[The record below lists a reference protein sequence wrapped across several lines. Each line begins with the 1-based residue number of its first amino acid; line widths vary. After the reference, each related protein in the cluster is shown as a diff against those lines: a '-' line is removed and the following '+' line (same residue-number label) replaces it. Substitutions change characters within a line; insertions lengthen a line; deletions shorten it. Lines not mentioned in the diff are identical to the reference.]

1 MKGEV
6 MTSTETDTGIRAER
20 EAIDAD
26 VDGLTLGAVL
36 ARNADLYW
44 NEPALSWKDHAGA
57 DWRRMTWK
65 EYRERVAEA
74 AMGLRGLGVGP
85 GDHVAIMA
93 RNRPQHLIADL
104 AAVHVGATAVSLY
117 NTLAPEQ
124 IQYVAGHCEAKVAV
138 VECREFMER
147 WEKVKAELPAL
158 EHVVLVDD
166 AADFADY
173 EWTSSW
179 DELLA
184 SGREQLS
191 TPEGRE
197 GFESAWK
204 GTTPDDVATLIYT
217 SGTTGPPKG
226 VVLTHRNVIWT
237 AASIDRTGAY
247 PSGLRGVSYL
257 PLAHALERLATHYLS
272 LYKAA
277 HVHFCPEVLK
287 VFEYVPGVRPQAFA
301 GVPRLFEKLQAGI
314 VAGINEEPNERRR
327 KIALGALKAG
337 QEAARLEREGK
348 PVPAGLKLKR
358 RLFDRLVFSKI
369 RHKIGLDQCNFTV
382 TGAAPMAPDTHDF
395 FAGIGLPL
403 YEGYGMTESSAPA
416 TLNMPGKRKAGSV
429 GPRLPGVEIAL
440 AGDGEVLI
448 RGDNVTRGY
457 YKEPEK
463 TAETVDAGGWL
474 HTGDIGRLDGDGFLF
489 IVDRKKELI
498 VTSAGKN
505 ISPANIEA
513 LLKSHPLI
521 GQACAI
527 GDRRKYISAL
537 IVLDGEAA
545 PIWAKAIGLQFADL
559 PTFAQEDRVKGEIQQ
574 AVDDTNQRLS
584 QVEQIKRWTI
594 LPTEWTVDSEELT
607 PTLKLKRR
615 VILQKYADEISAL
628 YEG

>member
-1 MKGEV
+1 MPSTTTDSAVRSERAAIDGEV
-6 MTSTETDTGIRAER
+6 EGQ
-20 EAIDAD
+20 
-26 VDGLTLGAVL
+26 TLGSIL
-36 ARNADLYW
+36 ARNAELYW
-44 NEPALSWKDHAGA
+44 NEPALSWKESHDGE
-57 DWRRMTWK
+57 WQRMSWK
-65 EYRERVAEA
+65 DYRERVAEA
-74 AMGLRGLGVGP
+74 ALGLRKLGVGR

-93 RNRPQHLIADL
+93 RNRPEHLIADL
-104 AAVHVGATAVSLY
+104 AAVHLGATAVSLY

-138 VECREFMER
+138 VESREFMER

-158 EHVVLVDD
+158 EHVVLIDD
-166 AADFADY
+166 AEDFADY

-179 DELLA
+179 ESLLDGGRQELA
-184 SGREQLS
+184 
-191 TPEGRE
+191 TTEGRE
-197 GFESAWK
+197 AFEEAWK
-204 GTTPDDVATLIYT
+204 ATTPEDVATLIYT

-237 AASIDRTGAY
+237 ASSIDKTGAY
-247 PSGLRGVSYL
+247 PAGLRGVSYL

-272 LYKAA
+272 LFKAA
-277 HVHFCPEVLK
+277 NVHFCPEVLQ
-287 VFEYVPGVRPQAFA
+287 VFEYVPTVRPQAFA

-314 VAGINEEPNERRR
+314 IAGINEEPNERRR
-327 KIALGALKAG
+327 KIALGAVKAG
-337 QEAARLEREGK
+337 QDAAKLEREGK
-348 PVPAGLKLKR
+348 SVPFGLKLKR
-358 RLFDRLVFSKI
+358 GLFDRLVFSKV
-369 RHKIGLDQCNFTV
+369 RHKIGLDQCMFTV

-416 TLNMPGKRKAGSV
+416 TLNLPGRRKAGSV

-440 AGDGEVLI
+440 ADDGEVLI
-448 RGDNVTRGY
+448 RGDNVTSGY

-463 TAETVDAGGWL
+463 TAETVDGDGWL
-474 HTGDIGRLDGDGFLF
+474 HTGDIGKVDDDGFLF

-498 VTSAGKN
+498 VTSGGKN

-521 GQACAI
+521 SQAAAI
-527 GDRRKYISAL
+527 GDGKKYMSAL

-545 PIWAKAIGLQFADL
+545 PIWAKGNGITFTDL
-559 PTFAQEDRVKGEIQQ
+559 PSFGQEDRVRAEIQK
-574 AVDDTNQRLS
+574 AVDDTNQHLS
-584 QVEQIKRWTI
+584 QVEAIKRWTI

-615 VILQKYADEISAL
+615 VIHQKYAEEIDAL
-628 YEG
+628 YA

>member
-1 MKGEV
+1 
-6 MTSTETDTGIRAER
+6 MTSANTDPAIRSER
-20 EAIDAD
+20 ASIDAE
-26 VDGLTLGAVL
+26 VAGLTLGSIL
-36 ARNADLYW
+36 ARNAELYW
-44 NEPALSWKDHAGA
+44 NEPALSWKDHAHGG
-57 DWRRMTWK
+57 WRRMTWK

-74 AMGLRGLGVGP
+74 TLGLRRLGVGK

-93 RNRPQHLIADL
+93 RNRPEHLIADL
-104 AAVHVGATAVSLY
+104 AAVHLGATAVSLY

-124 IQYVAGHCEAKVAV
+124 IQYVAGHCGALVAV

-158 EHVVLVDD
+158 EHVVLIDD
-166 AADFADY
+166 AEDFADY
-173 EWTSSW
+173 GWTSSW
-179 DELLA
+179 DDLLA
-184 SGREQLS
+184 SGLQELE

-197 GFESAWK
+197 SFEQVWK
-204 GTTPDDVATLIYT
+204 ETTPEDVATLIYT

-226 VVLTHRNVIWT
+226 VVLTNRNVIWT
-237 AASIDRTGAY
+237 AASIDMTGAY
-247 PSGLRGVSYL
+247 PAGLRGISYL

-277 HVHFCPEVLK
+277 NVHFCPEVLQ
-287 VFEYVPGVRPQAFA
+287 VFEYVPDVRPQAFA

-314 VAGINEEPNERRR
+314 VAGINAEPNERRR
-327 KIALGALKAG
+327 KIALGAVKAG
-337 QEAARLEREGK
+337 QDAARLEREGK
-348 PVPAGLKLKR
+348 PVPIGLKLKR
-358 RLFDRLVFSKI
+358 RLFDRLVFSKV
-369 RHKIGLDQCNFTV
+369 RDKIGLDQCRFTV

-440 AGDGEVLI
+440 ARDGEVLI
-448 RGDNVTRGY
+448 RGDNVTQGY
-457 YKEPEK
+457 YREPEK
-463 TAETVDAGGWL
+463 TAETLDAGGWL
-474 HTGDIGRLDGDGFLF
+474 HTGDIGRLDDDGFLF

-498 VTSAGKN
+498 VTSGGKN

-521 GQACAI
+521 GQAAAI
-527 GDRRKYISAL
+527 GDGRKYVSAL

-545 PIWAKAIGLQFADL
+545 PAWAKDNGLEFKGL
-559 PTFAQEDRVKGEIQQ
+559 PTFAQDDRLRAEIQR
-574 AVDDTNQRLS
+574 AVEDTNQRLS
-584 QVEQIKRWTI
+584 QTEQIKRWTI

-615 VILQKYADEISAL
+615 VIHQKYADEISAL
-628 YEG
+628 YEA

>member
-1 MKGEV
+1 
-6 MTSTETDTGIRAER
+6 MTSPKHDP
-20 EAIDAD
+20 AIDAERAAID
-26 VDGLTLGAVL
+26 AQVDGQTLGSIL
-36 ARNADLYW
+36 ARNAELYW
-44 NEPALSWKDHAGA
+44 NEPALSWKQGHD
-57 DWRRMTWK
+57 DPEWRRMTWRD
-65 EYRERVAEA
+65 YRERVAEA
-74 AMGLRGLGVGP
+74 ALGLRKLGVGP

-93 RNRPQHLIADL
+93 RNMPEHLIADL

-138 VECREFMER
+138 VECRPFMER

-158 EHVVLVDD
+158 EHVVMIDD
-166 AADFADY
+166 AQEFQDY
-173 EWTSSW
+173 EWVSSW
-179 DELLA
+179 DALLA
-184 SGREQLS
+184 AGSEELAGAGGREA
-191 TPEGRE
+191 
-197 GFESAWK
+197 FEQAWK
-204 GTTPDDVATLIYT
+204 STTPDDVATLIYT

-247 PSGLRGVSYL
+247 PAGLRGVSYL

-277 HVHFCPEVLK
+277 NVHFCPEVLQ
-287 VFEYVPGVRPQAFA
+287 VFEYVPAVRPQAFA

-314 VAGINEEPNERRR
+314 VAGINEEPNERKR
-327 KIALGALKAG
+327 KIALGALRAG
-337 QEAARLEREGK
+337 QEAARLEREGR
-348 PVPAGLKLKR
+348 PVPFGLKAKR
-358 RLFDRLVFSKI
+358 AAFDKLVFSKI
-369 RHKIGLDQCNFTV
+369 RHKIGLDQCMFTV

-416 TLNMPGKRKAGSV
+416 TLNLPGRRKAGSV

-440 AGDGEVLI
+440 ADDGEVLI
-448 RGDNVTRGY
+448 RGDNVTSGY

-463 TAETVDAGGWL
+463 TAETVDGSGWL
-474 HTGDIGRLDGDGFLF
+474 HTGDIGQLDAHGFLF

-498 VTSAGKN
+498 VTSGGKN

-513 LLKSHPLI
+513 LLKSHPLV
-521 GQACAI
+521 GQAAAI
-527 GDRRKYISAL
+527 GDGRKYMSAL
-537 IVLDGEAA
+537 IVLDAEAA
-545 PIWAKAIGLQFADL
+545 EQWAKDNGVAFTDL
-559 PTFAQEDRVKGEIQQ
+559 ASFAQEDRVKAEIQR

-584 QVEQIKRWTI
+584 QAEAIKRWSI

-615 VILQKYADEISAL
+615 VILEKYHDEIEQL
-628 YEG
+628 YP

>member
-1 MKGEV
+1 
-6 MTSTETDTGIRAER
+6 MTSANTDPATRSERAS
-20 EAIDAD
+20 IDAD
-26 VDGLTLGAVL
+26 VAGLTLGSLL
-36 ARNADLYW
+36 ARNAELYW
-44 NEPALSWKDHAGA
+44 NEPALSWKDHAHGG
-57 DWRRMTWK
+57 WNRMTWK

-74 AMGLRGLGVGP
+74 ALGLRKLGVGK

-93 RNRPQHLIADL
+93 RNRPEHLIADL
-104 AAVHVGATAVSLY
+104 AAVHLGATAVSLY

-124 IQYVAGHCEAKVAV
+124 IQYVAGHCGALAAV

-158 EHVVLVDD
+158 EHVVLIDD
-166 AADFADY
+166 ADDFADY
-173 EWTSSW
+173 GWTSSW
-179 DELLA
+179 DDLLA
-184 SGREQLS
+184 SGREELE
-191 TPEGRE
+191 TTEGRE
-197 GFESAWK
+197 SFEEMWK
-204 GTTPDDVATLIYT
+204 ETTPEDVATLIYT

-226 VVLTHRNVIWT
+226 VVLTNRNVIWT

-247 PSGLRGVSYL
+247 PAGIRGISYL

-272 LYKAA
+272 LYKAGD
-277 HVHFCPEVLK
+277 VHFCPEVLQ
-287 VFEYVPGVRPQAFA
+287 VFEYVPDVRPQAFA

-314 VAGINEEPNERRR
+314 VAGINAEPNERRR

-348 PVPAGLKLKR
+348 PVPTGLKLKR

-369 RHKIGLDQCNFTV
+369 RDKIGLDQCRFTV

-429 GPRLPGVEIAL
+429 GPRLPGIEIAL
-440 AGDGEVLI
+440 ADDGEVLI
-448 RGDNVTRGY
+448 RGDNVTQGY
-457 YKEPEK
+457 YRDPEK
-463 TAETVDAGGWL
+463 TAETLDADGWL
-474 HTGDIGRLDGDGFLF
+474 HTGDIGRVDDDGFLF

-498 VTSAGKN
+498 VTSGGKN
-505 ISPANIEA
+505 LSPANIEA
-513 LLKSHPLI
+513 LLKAHPRI
-521 GQACAI
+521 GPAAAL
-527 GDRRKYISAL
+527 GDGRQYMSAR

-545 PIWAKAIGLQFADL
+545 PVWAAANGLQFTDL
-559 PTFAQEDRVKGEIQQ
+559 PTFAQDERLRAEIQR
-574 AVDDTNQRLS
+574 AVEDTNQRLS
-584 QVEQIKRWTI
+584 KTEQIKRWTI
-594 LPTEWTVDSEELT
+594 LLTEWTVDSEELT

-615 VILQKYADEISAL
+615 VIHQKYADEISAL

>member
-1 MKGEV
+1 
-6 MTSTETDTGIRAER
+6 MTSTTTDPALTSERA
-20 EAIDAD
+20 AIDAE
-26 VDGLTLGAVL
+26 VDGQTLGSIL
-36 ARNADLYW
+36 ARNAELYW
-44 NEPALSWKDHAGA
+44 NEPALSWKDHHDGE
-57 DWRRMTWK
+57 WNRMSWK
-65 EYRERVAEA
+65 DYRERVAEA
-74 AMGLRGLGVGP
+74 ALGLRKLGVGR

-93 RNRPQHLIADL
+93 RNRPEHLIADL
-104 AAVHVGATAVSLY
+104 AAVHLGATAVSLY

-147 WEKVKAELPAL
+147 WEKVKADLPAL

-166 AADFADY
+166 AEDFAGY
-173 EWTSSW
+173 EWTSPW
-179 DELLA
+179 DALLA
-184 SGREQLS
+184 AGREELA

-197 GFESAWK
+197 AFEQSWK
-204 GTTPDDVATLIYT
+204 ATSPDDVATLIYT

-237 AASIDRTGAY
+237 ASSIDKTGAY
-247 PSGLRGVSYL
+247 PAGLRGVSYL

-272 LYKAA
+272 LFKAA
-277 HVHFCPEVLK
+277 NVHFCPEVLQ

-337 QEAARLEREGK
+337 QDAARLEREGK
-348 PVPAGLKLKR
+348 PLPFGLKVKR
-358 RLFDRLVFSKI
+358 GLFDKLVFSKI
-369 RHKIGLDQCNFTV
+369 RDKIGLDQCRFTV

-416 TLNMPGKRKAGSV
+416 TLNLPGRRKAGSV

-440 AGDGEVLI
+440 ADDGEVLI
-448 RGDNVTRGY
+448 RGDNVTSGY
-457 YKEPEK
+457 YQEPEK
-463 TAETVDAGGWL
+463 TAETVDGDGWL
-474 HTGDIGRLDGDGFLF
+474 HTGDIGTVDDDGFLF

-498 VTSAGKN
+498 VTSGGKN

-527 GDRRKYISAL
+527 GDGKKYMGAL

-545 PIWAKAIGLQFADL
+545 PIWAKANGLAFSDL
-559 PTFAQEDRVKGEIQQ
+559 PTFAQEERVQAEIQR

-584 QVEQIKRWTI
+584 QVEAIKRWTI

-615 VILQKYADEISAL
+615 VIHQKYADEIEQL
-628 YEG
+628 YA

>member
-1 MKGEV
+1 MTSANTDPAIGSERASIDGEV
-6 MTSTETDTGIRAER
+6 A
-20 EAIDAD
+20 
-26 VDGLTLGAVL
+26 GLTLGSIL
-36 ARNADLYW
+36 ARNAELYW
-44 NEPALSWKDHAGA
+44 NEPALSWKDHAHGG
-57 DWRRMTWK
+57 WRRMTWK

-74 AMGLRGLGVGP
+74 TLGLRKLGVGK

-93 RNRPQHLIADL
+93 RNRPEHLIADL
-104 AAVHVGATAVSLY
+104 AAVHVGATAVSMY

-124 IQYVAGHCEAKVAV
+124 IQYVAGHCAAKVAV
-138 VECREFMER
+138 VECRQFMER

-166 AADFADY
+166 AQDFADY

-184 SGREQLS
+184 SGREELA

-197 GFESAWK
+197 LFERTWK
-204 GTTPDDVATLIYT
+204 ETTPEDVATLIYT

-226 VVLTHRNVIWT
+226 VVLTNRNVIWT

-247 PSGLRGVSYL
+247 PPGLRGISYL

-277 HVHFCPEVLK
+277 NVHFCPEVLQ
-287 VFEYVPGVRPQAFA
+287 VFEYVPDVRPQAFA

-314 VAGINEEPNERRR
+314 VAGINAEPNERRR
-327 KIALGALKAG
+327 KIALGALHAG

-348 PVPAGLKLKR
+348 PVPTGLKVKR

-369 RHKIGLDQCNFTV
+369 RDKIGLDQCLFTV

-429 GPRLPGVEIAL
+429 GTRLPGVEIAL
-440 AGDGEVLI
+440 ADDGEVLI
-448 RGDNVTRGY
+448 RGDNVTQGY
-457 YKEPEK
+457 YREPEK
-463 TAETVDAGGWL
+463 TAEALDADGWL
-474 HTGDIGRLDGDGFLF
+474 HTGDIGRVDGDGFLF

-498 VTSAGKN
+498 VTSGGKN

-513 LLKSHPLI
+513 LLRAHPLI
-521 GQACAI
+521 GQAAAI
-527 GDRRKYISAL
+527 GDGRKYMSAL

-545 PIWAKAIGLQFADL
+545 PAWAAANGVPFTDL
-559 PTFAQEDRVKGEIQQ
+559 PTFAQDARLRAEIQR

-584 QVEQIKRWTI
+584 QSEQIKRWTI
-594 LPTEWTVDSEELT
+594 VPTEWTVDSEELT

-615 VILQKYADEISAL
+615 VIHQKYADEISAL

>member
-1 MKGEV
+1 MSSAKPDPAVTAERSAIDGEV
-6 MTSTETDTGIRAER
+6 AGQ
-20 EAIDAD
+20 
-26 VDGLTLGAVL
+26 TLGSIL

-44 NEPALSWKDHAGA
+44 NEPALSWKDEHDGE
-57 DWRRMTWK
+57 WQRMSWK
-65 EYRERVAEA
+65 DYRERVAEA
-74 AMGLRGLGVGP
+74 AMGLRALGVGR

-104 AAVHVGATAVSLY
+104 AAVHLGATAVSLY

-124 IQYVAGHCEAKVAV
+124 IQYVAGHCEAKVAI
-138 VECREFMER
+138 VECRPFMER
-147 WEKVKAELPAL
+147 WEKVKSELPAL
-158 EHVVLVDD
+158 EHVVMVDD
-166 AADFADY
+166 AGDFADY
-173 EWTSSW
+173 EWVSSW
-179 DELLA
+179 DSLLA
-184 SGREQLS
+184 TGREALDS
-191 TPEGRE
+191 PGGRDE
-197 GFESAWK
+197 FEAAWK
-204 GTTPDDVATLIYT
+204 ETTPDDVATLIYT

-247 PSGLRGVSYL
+247 PAGLRGVSYL

-277 HVHFCPEVLK
+277 NVHFCPEVLQ
-287 VFEYVPGVRPQAFA
+287 VFEYVPTVRPQAFA

-314 VAGINEEPNERRR
+314 LAGINEEPNERRR
-327 KIALGALKAG
+327 KIALGAVQAG

-348 PVPAGLKLKR
+348 PVPLGLKVKR
-358 RLFDRLVFSKI
+358 GLFDKLVFSKV
-369 RHKIGLDQCNFTV
+369 RQKIGLDECMFTV

-416 TLNMPGKRKAGSV
+416 TLNLPGRRKAGSV
-429 GPRLPGVEIAL
+429 GPRLPGVEIGL
-440 AGDGEVLI
+440 AEDGEVLI
-448 RGDNVTRGY
+448 RGDNVTSGY

-463 TAETVDAGGWL
+463 TAETVDGDGWL
-474 HTGDIGRLDGDGFLF
+474 HTGDIGRIDDDGFLF

-498 VTSAGKN
+498 VTSGGKN

-521 GQACAI
+521 GQAAAI
-527 GDRRKYISAL
+527 GDGRKYMSAL
-537 IVLDGEAA
+537 IVLDAEAA
-545 PIWAKAIGLQFADL
+545 EQWAKDNGLAFGDIASFAR
-559 PTFAQEDRVKGEIQQ
+559 EDRVTAEIQR

-584 QVEQIKRWTI
+584 QVEAIKRWTI

-615 VILQKYADEISAL
+615 VIHEKYHDEIEQL
-628 YEG
+628 YA

>member
-1 MKGEV
+1 
-6 MTSTETDTGIRAER
+6 MTSVKTDPAVRSER

-26 VDGLTLGAVL
+26 VAGLTLGSVL

-44 NEPALSWKDHAGA
+44 NEPALSWKDHAHGG
-57 DWRRMTWK
+57 WRRMTGK

-74 AMGLRGLGVGP
+74 AMGLAALGVGR

-93 RNRPQHLIADL
+93 RNRPEHLIADL
-104 AAVHVGATAVSLY
+104 AAVHLGATAVSMY

-124 IQYVAGHCEAKVAV
+124 IQYVAGHCAAKVAV
-138 VECREFMER
+138 VESRGFMER

-158 EHVVLVDD
+158 EHVVLIED
-166 AADFADY
+166 AQDFADY

-179 DELLA
+179 DDLLA
-184 SGREQLS
+184 AGRERLA

-197 GFESAWK
+197 DFEDTWK
-204 GTTPDDVATLIYT
+204 RTTPDDVATLIYT

-247 PSGLRGVSYL
+247 PAGLRGISYL

-277 HVHFCPEVLK
+277 NVHFCPEVLQ
-287 VFEYVPGVRPQAFA
+287 VFEYVPDIRPQAFV

-314 VAGINEEPNERRR
+314 VAGVSAEPNERRR

-348 PVPAGLKLKR
+348 TVPTGLKLKR

-369 RHKIGLDQCNFTV
+369 RDKIGLDQCMLTG

-416 TLNMPGKRKAGSV
+416 TLNLPGKRKAGSV
-429 GPRLPGVEIAL
+429 GTRLPGVEIAL
-440 AGDGEVLI
+440 ADDGEVLI
-448 RGDNVTRGY
+448 RGDNVTQGY
-457 YKEPEK
+457 YHEPEK
-463 TAETVDAGGWL
+463 TAETLDGAGWL
-474 HTGDIGRLDGDGFLF
+474 HTGDIGRVDQDGFLF

-498 VTSAGKN
+498 VTSGGKN

-513 LLKSHPLI
+513 LLKAHPLI
-521 GQACAI
+521 GQAAAI
-527 GDRRKYISAL
+527 GDGRKYVAAL

-545 PIWAKAIGLQFADL
+545 PAWANDNGLEFTDL
-559 PTFAQEDRVKGEIQQ
+559 PSFAEEDRVKAEIQR

-584 QVEQIKRWTI
+584 QTEQIKRWTI

-615 VILQKYADEISAL
+615 VIHQKYADEIASL

>member
-1 MKGEV
+1 
-6 MTSTETDTGIRAER
+6 MTSTNTESAVRSER
-20 EAIDAD
+20 VAIDAAAE
-26 VDGLTLGAVL
+26 GLTLGSIL

-44 NEPALSWKDHAGA
+44 NEPALSWKDHPHGG
-57 DWRRMTWK
+57 WHRMTWK
-65 EYRERVAEA
+65 EYRELVAEA
-74 AMGLRGLGVGP
+74 SLGLRKLGVGR

-93 RNRPQHLIADL
+93 RNRPEHLIADL
-104 AAVHVGATAVSLY
+104 AAVHLGATAVSLY

-124 IQYVAGHCEAKVAV
+124 IQYVAGHCSAKVAV

-158 EHVVLVDD
+158 EHVVLIDD
-166 AADFADY
+166 AQDFADY

-179 DELLA
+179 DDLLA
-184 SGREQLS
+184 SGRAQLA
-191 TPEGRE
+191 TTEGRE
-197 GFESAWK
+197 EFERSWKESA
-204 GTTPDDVATLIYT
+204 PEDVATLIYT

-247 PSGLRGVSYL
+247 PPGLRGISYL

-272 LYKAA
+272 LCKAA
-277 HVHFCPEVLK
+277 NVHFCPEVLQ
-287 VFEYVPGVRPQAFA
+287 VFEYVPDVRPQAFA

-314 VAGINEEPNERRR
+314 VAGINAEPNERRR
-327 KIALGALKAG
+327 KIALGALKTG

-348 PVPAGLKLKR
+348 PVPTGLKLKR
-358 RLFDRLVFSKI
+358 RVFDKLVFSKI
-369 RHKIGLDQCNFTV
+369 RDKIGLDQCMFTV

-416 TLNMPGKRKAGSV
+416 TLNLPGRRTAGSV
-429 GPRLPGVEIAL
+429 GPRLPGVEVAL
-440 AGDGEVLI
+440 AEDGEVLI
-448 RGDNVTRGY
+448 RGDNVTQGY
-457 YKEPEK
+457 YREPEK
-463 TAETVDAGGWL
+463 TAETLDAEGWL
-474 HTGDIGRLDGDGFLF
+474 HTGDIGRLDDDGFLF

-498 VTSAGKN
+498 VTSGGKN

-513 LLKSHPLI
+513 LLKAHPLI
-521 GQACAI
+521 GQACAV
-527 GDRRKYISAL
+527 GDGRKYMSAL

-545 PIWAKAIGLQFADL
+545 PQWAKDNGLEFADL
-559 PTFAQEDRVKGEIQQ
+559 PTFAHDDRVRAEIQR
-574 AVDDTNQRLS
+574 AIDDTNQGLS
-584 QVEQIKRWTI
+584 QAEQIKRWTI

-615 VILQKYADEISAL
+615 VIHQKYADEIQSL
-628 YEG
+628 YDA

>member
-1 MKGEV
+1 MPTAVPDPALK
-6 MTSTETDTGIRAER
+6 AER
-20 EAIDAD
+20 TAIDAD
-26 VDGLTLGAVL
+26 VEGQTLGAIL

-44 NEPALSWKDHAGA
+44 NEPALSWKDDQGI
-57 DWRRMTWK
+57 WQRMTWK
-65 EYRERVAEA
+65 DYRERVAEA
-74 AMGLRGLGVGP
+74 AMGLRALGVEP

-93 RNRPQHLIADL
+93 RNMPQHLIADL
-104 AAVHVGATAVSLY
+104 AAVHLGATAVSLY

-124 IQYVAGHCEAKVAV
+124 IQYVVGHCTAKVAV
-138 VECREFMER
+138 VECRPFMER
-147 WEKVKAELPAL
+147 WEKVRSELPAL
-158 EHVVLVDD
+158 EHVVMIDD
-166 AADFADY
+166 AGDFADY
-173 EWTSSW
+173 DWVSSW
-179 DELLA
+179 DSLLA
-184 SGREQLS
+184 DGRGQLAA
-191 TPEGRE
+191 PEGRE
-197 GFESAWK
+197 AFEASWK
-204 GTTPDDVATLIYT
+204 RTSPEDVATLIYT

-247 PSGLRGVSYL
+247 PAGLRGVSYL

-277 HVHFCPEVLK
+277 HVHFCPEVLQ
-287 VFEYVPGVRPQAFA
+287 VFEYVPDVRPQAFA

-314 VAGINEEPNERRR
+314 LAGINEEPNERRR
-327 KIALGALKAG
+327 KIALGAVKAG
-337 QEAARLEREGK
+337 QEAARLEREGTS
-348 PVPAGLKLKR
+348 VPLGLKAKR
-358 RLFDRLVFSKI
+358 AAFDRLVFSKI
-369 RHKIGLDQCNFTV
+369 RNKIGLDQCMFTV

-416 TLNMPGKRKAGSV
+416 TLNLPGRRKAGSV

-440 AGDGEVLI
+440 AEDGEVLI
-448 RGDNVTRGY
+448 RGDNVTSGY

-463 TAETVDAGGWL
+463 TADTVDDDGWL
-474 HTGDIGRLDGDGFLF
+474 HTGDIGRLDADGFLF

-498 VTSAGKN
+498 VTSGGKN

-521 GQACAI
+521 GQAAAI
-527 GDRRKYISAL
+527 GDGRKYMAAL
-537 IVLDGEAA
+537 IVLDAEAA
-545 PIWAKAIGLQFADL
+545 EQWAKDNGVLFTNLAS
-559 PTFAQEDRVKGEIQQ
+559 FAQEERVRAEVQR

-584 QVEQIKRWTI
+584 QVEAIKRWTI

-615 VILQKYADEISAL
+615 VIGEKYHDEIEQL
-628 YEG
+628 YS

>member
-1 MKGEV
+1 
-6 MTSTETDTGIRAER
+6 MTSANTDPAIRSER
-20 EAIDAD
+20 ASIDAE
-26 VDGLTLGAVL
+26 VAGLTLGSIL
-36 ARNADLYW
+36 ARNAELYW
-44 NEPALSWKDHAGA
+44 NEPALSWKDHAHGG
-57 DWRRMTWK
+57 WRRMTWK

-74 AMGLRGLGVGP
+74 TLGLRRLGVGK

-93 RNRPQHLIADL
+93 RNRPEHLIADL
-104 AAVHVGATAVSLY
+104 AAVHLGATAVSLY

-124 IQYVAGHCEAKVAV
+124 IQYVAGHCGALVAV

-158 EHVVLVDD
+158 EHVVLIDD
-166 AADFADY
+166 AEDFADY
-173 EWTSSW
+173 GWTSSW
-179 DELLA
+179 DDLLA
-184 SGREQLS
+184 SGLQELE

-197 GFESAWK
+197 SFEQVWK
-204 GTTPDDVATLIYT
+204 ETTPEDVATLIYT

-226 VVLTHRNVIWT
+226 VVLTNRNVIWT
-237 AASIDRTGAY
+237 AASIDMTGAY
-247 PSGLRGVSYL
+247 PAGLRGISYL

-277 HVHFCPEVLK
+277 NVHFCPEVLQ
-287 VFEYVPGVRPQAFA
+287 VFEYVPDVRPQAFA

-314 VAGINEEPNERRR
+314 VAGINAEPNERRR

-337 QEAARLEREGK
+337 QDAARLEREGK
-348 PVPAGLKLKR
+348 PVPIGLKLKR
-358 RLFDRLVFSKI
+358 RLFDRLVFSKV
-369 RHKIGLDQCNFTV
+369 RDKIGLDQCRFTV

-440 AGDGEVLI
+440 ARDGEVLI
-448 RGDNVTRGY
+448 RGDNVTQGY
-457 YKEPEK
+457 YREPEK
-463 TAETVDAGGWL
+463 TAETLDAGGWL
-474 HTGDIGRLDGDGFLF
+474 HTGDIGRLDDDGFLF

-498 VTSAGKN
+498 VTSGGKN

-521 GQACAI
+521 GQAAAI
-527 GDRRKYISAL
+527 GDGRKYVSAL

-545 PIWAKAIGLQFADL
+545 PAWAKDNGLEFKGL
-559 PTFAQEDRVKGEIQQ
+559 PTFAQDDRLRAEIQR
-574 AVDDTNQRLS
+574 AVEDTNQRLS
-584 QVEQIKRWTI
+584 QTEQIKRWTI

-615 VILQKYADEISAL
+615 VIHQKYADEISAL
-628 YEG
+628 YEA

>member
-1 MKGEV
+1 MPSVTPDPAVK
-6 MTSTETDTGIRAER
+6 AER
-20 EAIDAD
+20 TAIDAD
-26 VDGLTLGAVL
+26 VESLTLGSIL

-44 NEPALSWKDHAGA
+44 NEPALSWKDDQGI
-57 DWRRMTWK
+57 WQRMTWK

-74 AMGLRGLGVGP
+74 AMGLRRLGVEP

-93 RNRPQHLIADL
+93 RNMPEHLIADL
-104 AAVHVGATAVSLY
+104 AAVHLGATAVSLY

-124 IQYVAGHCEAKVAV
+124 IQYVAGHCAARVAV
-138 VECREFMER
+138 VECRPFMER
-147 WEKVKAELPAL
+147 WEKVRSELPAL
-158 EHVVLVDD
+158 EHVVMIDD

-173 EWTSSW
+173 EWVSSW
-179 DELLA
+179 DSLLET
-184 SGREQLS
+184 GREALEA
-191 TPEGRE
+191 PDGRDV
-197 GFESAWK
+197 FEAAWK
-204 GTTPDDVATLIYT
+204 RTSPEDVATLIYT

-247 PSGLRGVSYL
+247 PAGLRGVSYL

-287 VFEYVPGVRPQAFA
+287 VFEYVPDVRPQAFA

-314 VAGINEEPNERRR
+314 LAGINEEPNERRR
-327 KIALGALKAG
+327 KIALGAVKAG
-337 QEAARLEREGK
+337 QEAARLERERGS
-348 PVPAGLKLKR
+348 VPFGLKAKR
-358 RLFDRLVFSKI
+358 AAFDRLVFSKI
-369 RHKIGLDQCNFTV
+369 RNKIGLDRCMFTV

-416 TLNMPGKRKAGSV
+416 TLNLPGRRKAGSV

-440 AGDGEVLI
+440 AEDGEVLI
-448 RGDNVTRGY
+448 RGDNVTSGY

-463 TAETVDAGGWL
+463 TADTVDDDGWL
-474 HTGDIGRLDGDGFLF
+474 HTGDIGRLDAEGFLF
-489 IVDRKKELI
+489 VVDRKKELI
-498 VTSAGKN
+498 VTSGGKN
-505 ISPANIEA
+505 ISPSNIEA

-521 GQACAI
+521 GQAAAI
-527 GDRRKYISAL
+527 GDGRRYMSAL
-537 IVLDGEAA
+537 IVLDAEAA
-545 PIWAKAIGLQFADL
+545 QQWARDNGLPFTDLASFAED
-559 PTFAQEDRVKGEIQQ
+559 DRVRAEIRR

-584 QVEQIKRWTI
+584 QTEAIKRWTI

-615 VILQKYADEISAL
+615 VIDEKYGDEIEQL
-628 YEG
+628 YS